1 MPVTMKRTAAFLPL
15 ILPFCPECPEFLA
28 EQHARFAA
36 IEFCERSRA
45 WRHLTT
51 VALPEGSA
59 GTGVMVAPDTAAI
72 HEIEFAEVNG
82 KPLRPIQFS
91 TMEDAPE
98 GRPEYVTQTA
108 PNEVRI
114 TPFEPGV
121 LRISVFLKPLTG
133 SEYGTD
139 PVSPLFDRFNVV
151 PDFLV
156 DIHGHVIASGA
167 LSKLLSIPGEPWTD
181 KKTALQYE
189 ARFREKLDSAFRWN
203 MRGQQRAPQRV
214 ASRWF

>member
-1 MPVTMKRTAAFLPL
+1 MPVTMKRTSAFLPL
-15 ILPFCPECPEFLA
+15 ILPFCPECPDFLA

-51 VALPEGSA
+51 VTIQTGSA

-72 HEIEFAEVNG
+72 HEIEFAEIDGRKLTPV
-82 KPLRPIQFS
+82 QFS
-91 TMEDAPE
+91 SIDNAAE
-98 GRPEYVTQTA
+98 GQAEYITQTA
-108 PNEVRI
+108 PGEVRVV
-114 TPFEPGV
+114 PFEPGS
-121 LRISVFLKPLTG
+121 LKISMFLKPLTG
-133 SEYGTD
+133 SQYGTD
-139 PVSPLFDRFNVV
+139 AASPMFDRFNVV

-156 DIHGHVIASGA
+156 DMHGHTIAAGA
-167 LSKLLSIPGEPWTD
+167 LAKLLSIPREPWTD
-181 KKTALQYE
+181 EKKALQYE

-214 ASRWF
+214 KPRWF